1 MHGQIRSGKTIRF
14 KAEQPRH
21 DNATPYKR
29 PQKYRYEHDEE
40 Q

>member
-14 KAEQPRH
+14 KAEESRH
-21 DNATPYKR
+21 DNVTPYKR
-29 PQKYRYEHDEE
+29 TQKHRCRYDEE